1 MRFPVNNPP
10 LWFTGLLSLLLIN
23 CRPGF
28 TFKSSN
34 ELNDYPSGSG
44 MAYFNN
50 RIYLIGDDAAYLL
63 IVDTTL
69 NGIDS
74 INLIESQQRRIP
86 KDVKQDLEAAAVVP
100 VNKSYAV
107 LLLGSG
113 SLDPYRSH
121 AWLIQPYTKQKTQFS
136 LDTFYKRIKAE
147 GIKELNIEGVTAIP
161 GGIVLANRGNKTFTK
176 NHLIFIAKEFWD
188 YQDSTAIKIIKV
200 GTNTDT
206 AFFSGVSGLDYSRK
220 TDRLLLTISTENT
233 YSSQADG
240 AIGKSYLWIINDI
253 SSKKRLTAINPN
265 KVIDLAALDKRFV
278 GHKIESVCIIA
289 ENRKET
295 ALVLA
300 ADDDKG
306 TTVLFKIIMKNRW

>member
-1 MRFPVNNPP
+1 MRNIVNNSP
-10 LWFTGLLSLLLIN
+10 FCFAGLLSLLLIN
-23 CRPGF
+23 CRPAF
-28 TFKSSN
+28 TFKKSN

-50 RIYLIGDDAAYLL
+50 HIYLIGDDAGYLL

-74 INLIESQQRRIP
+74 INLIKSQHKRIP
-86 KDVKQDLEAAAVVP
+86 KERKQDLESATVVR
-100 VNKSYAV
+100 VNKSSAV

-113 SLDPYRSH
+113 SLDPHRSN
-121 AWLIQPYTKQKTQFS
+121 AWLIHPDTKQKTRIS
-136 LDTFYKRIKAE
+136 LKTFYKRIKE
-147 GIKELNIEGVTAIP
+147 QGIDELNIEGATAIP
-161 GGIVLANRGNKTFTK
+161 SGIVLVNRGNKTFAK
-176 NHLIFIAKEFWD
+176 NHLIITSKEFWN
-188 YQDSTAIKIIKV
+188 YQDSADIKIIKV

-206 AFFSGVSGLDYSRK
+206 AFFNGVSGLDYSRK
-220 TDRLLLTISTENT
+220 TDRLLLTVSTENT

-289 ENRKET
+289 ENREET
-295 ALVLA
+295 ELVLA
-300 ADDDKG
+300 ADNDKG
-306 TTVLFKIIMKNRW
+306 TTVLFKIKIKNRS